1 MSVNGI
7 GTDKYMGETYQERLG
22 KITDPHAKSAFQA
35 AYAKKMAGST
45 DYVSTISKTYNTGKA
60 GAVNFADAFPMYDVL
75 SEKYKCRRFKRL
87 AAFGCQSAS
96 DAR

>member
-60 GAVNFADAFPMYDVL
+60 DGCGPGLCKTDYGEAAGV
-75 SEKYKCRRFKRL
+75 ERRL
-87 AAFGCQSAS
+87 
-96 DAR
+96 